1 VLAILALATIVP
13 TAVVGGLAIRRARRD
28 VETEVVRGSLGLIRS
43 LGSAIDAV
51 LQDGRRTL
59 TLAAASW
66 ADEPAAAE
74 RLTRR
79 LIREVPLLARLAF
92 LSADGSFVA
101 GDPEIAGRPF
111 DRRDSY
117 GGTLG
122 DVWRNAEGKPAAL
135 LVVQARGRTGQL
147 HGFAIAELDLGFL
160 DEMLAQARLGSGARL
175 HVVDASGEPLTGS
188 SALPPEAV
196 LAALAEA
203 EEGSLETAGDLVVYR
218 NLASL
223 QTVRGVSWAVL
234 LVQPTRDAFALARVM
249 TRDTL
254 IAGGLVLALALG
266 LGLLFASALTRPLM
280 RLAERVGRIGK
291 GPPPPADEALSRAP
305 GEIGVLARRFD
316 EMALRVEERERLQVA
331 LARGAK
337 LATVGALAAGVAHE
351 INNPLTT
358 ILGYTS
364 LLVEDAGDGP
374 VKAKLELVT
383 AEARRVQGIV
393 RTLLDHARTEAG
405 PLERRRVP
413 LAELAKKVEALVG
426 PSARQRRVT
435 IAVSAEPAEA
445 AGDPGRLE
453 QVVVNLAQNAI
464 QAMEGGGTLTLAAR
478 GAGDEAILSVRD
490 TGPGI
495 AAEHLGAIFEPFFTT
510 KGPGVGTGL
519 GLAIARQIVQDHGGR
534 IEVESTPGLGSEF
547 RVVLSAWREVP

>member
-1 VLAILALATIVP
+1 
-13 TAVVGGLAIRRARRD
+13 
-28 VETEVVRGSLGLIRS
+28 
-43 LGSAIDAV
+43 
-51 LQDGRRTL
+51 
-59 TLAAASW
+59 
-66 ADEPAAAE
+66 
-74 RLTRR
+74 
-79 LIREVPLLARLAF
+79 
-92 LSADGSFVA
+92 
-101 GDPEIAGRPF
+101 
-111 DRRDSY
+111 
-117 GGTLG
+117 
-122 DVWRNAEGKPAAL
+122 
-135 LVVQARGRTGQL
+135 
-147 HGFAIAELDLGFL
+147 
-160 DEMLAQARLGSGARL
+160 
-175 HVVDASGEPLTGS
+175 
-188 SALPPEAV
+188 
-196 LAALAEA
+196 
-203 EEGSLETAGDLVVYR
+203 
-218 NLASL
+218 
-223 QTVRGVSWAVL
+223 
-234 LVQPTRDAFALARVM
+234 
-249 TRDTL
+249 
-254 IAGGLVLALALG
+254 
-266 LGLLFASALTRPLM
+266 
-280 RLAERVGRIGK
+280 
-291 GPPPPADEALSRAP
+291 
-305 GEIGVLARRFD
+305 
-316 EMALRVEERERLQVA
+316 
-331 LARGAK
+331 
-337 LATVGALAAGVAHE
+337 LAAGVAHE